1 MAEPPVVVAGADA
14 AAVRLARRLV
24 RTGADVV
31 LYAPGDAGPFA
42 VRAPDLPVTEDMGV
56 LASAALI
63 LDTMGDVPATPAPRL
78 VAAYDPDPAGAT
90 GFQIT
95 WPWPDAALVEILP
108 APGTDPATL
117 AAARVLADRLGCAS
131 VTGLPGRRA
140 LGTRMFAR
148 LCAVADAVFFDGST
162 PWEVDEALVAF
173 GFPMGPYEAEDLLGL
188 DLTRARPPDPPARA
202 VPIAGRMAELGKLG
216 RKTGAGWYRY
226 PGGGGKVED
235 PIVADLALE
244 EAYFAGTPRTDYSA
258 DEITRRLILA
268 LVNEAARLADQGADP
283 ADIDR
288 VACRALGFPGDG
300 PLAWADTEGAGGI
313 VAQLE
318 ALAPEDPVAFT
329 PAACLRRAAAGR
341 APLRQI
347 G

>member
-1 MAEPPVVVAGADA
+1 MTDAPVVVAGADA
-14 AAVRLARRLV
+14 AAVRLARRLA
-24 RTGADVV
+24 RAGAPV
-31 LYAPGDAGPFA
+31 LLFAPGDAGPFA
-42 VRAPDLPVTEDMGV
+42 VRAPDLPVTEDDRA
-56 LASAALI
+56 LARAALI
-63 LDTMGDVPATPAPRL
+63 LDTMGDLPAAPAPRL
-78 VAAYDPDPAGAT
+78 LASYDPDPSHVT
-90 GFQIT
+90 GFQVT
-95 WPWPDAALVEILP
+95 WPWPDAGLVEILP
-108 APGTDPATL
+108 EPGADPATL
-117 AAARVLADRLGCAS
+117 AAAQALADRLGLPS
-131 VTGLPGRRA
+131 VTGRPGARA
-140 LGTRMFAR
+140 LGPRLFAR

-162 PWEVDEALVAF
+162 PWEVDEALEAA

-188 DLTRARPPDPPARA
+188 DLTRARAPDPPGRA

-244 EAYFAGTPRTDYSA
+244 EAYFAGTPRTDYA
-258 DEITRRLILA
+258 APEITRRLILA

-288 VACRALGFPGDG
+288 VACLGLGFPGDG
-300 PLAWADTEGAGGI
+300 PLAYAQAEGVEGI
-313 VAQLE
+313 VAQLD
-318 ALAPEDPVAFT
+318 ALAPEDPVAFA
-329 PAACLRRAAAGR
+329 PAACLRRAAAGG